1 MSANNGDKSR
11 HNRLRKRGIARRL
24 LLKEMF
30 KPAAPVD
37 GNSAPAPS
45 LKFSAKKGR

>member
-11 HNRLRKRGIARRL
+11 HNRLRKRTIAKRL
-24 LLKEMF
+24 QIKAIF
-30 KPAAPVD
+30 KPTTTAD
-37 GNSAPAPS
+37 GAPAEA

>member
-11 HNRLRKRGIARRL
+11 HNRLRKRGIAKRL

-30 KPAAPVD
+30 KPAAAVD
-37 GNSAPAPS
+37 ANSTPAPS
-45 LKFSAKKGR
+45 PKSSAKKGR

>member
-11 HNRLRKRGIARRL
+11 HNRLRKRGIAKRL
-24 LLKEMF
+24 LIKATFE
-30 KPAAPVD
+30 PASQTEAAP
-37 GNSAPAPS
+37 AEA